1 MFFNLSVSYADSS
14 LYQREPCTVDCLH
27 LINESLA
34 IHSAYNTDLQL
45 NKHTKESRSWRGVEV
60 ILYTQILKYS
70 TIFKDKT

>member
-1 MFFNLSVSYADSS
+1 MVRKSDLQANLQPNIECKQNVFNLSVSYADSS

-45 NKHTKESRSWRGVEV
+45 NKCTKES
-60 ILYTQILKYS
+60 LFY
-70 TIFKDKT
+70 